1 MARSADLSSFAATE
15 VASHGFFIEIAVRL
29 AAAQRLPG
37 RITLRATPR
46 HSAVTAQHGRAKTP
60 HRVLCR
66 EKGSIHVRGPWPLGV
81 LPRRAFG
88 TDTRVCPPCRHG
100 KEKQHAQ
107 PTTKE
112 EKGRSAQ
119 HDGPTPPLRP
129 PAPGFALTA
138 CRRMSSSRADGEAA

>member
-100 KEKQHAQ
+100 KEKLGRGSEAEEIYLRFRLD
-107 PTTKE
+107 TTRAVLHFLDDLLE
-112 EKGRSAQ
+112 QGTETG
-119 HDGPTPPLRP
+119 
-129 PAPGFALTA
+129 
-138 CRRMSSSRADGEAA
+138 SRAPAKRASRT